1 MEDKTQCLTK
11 IKQKIRR
18 ASEKLTDNGSSC
30 DIQNVGTEMP
40 RVENQNVDRDGG
52 LHEGV

>member
-1 MEDKTQCLTK
+1 MLDQNQAEDQGG
-11 IKQKIRR
+11 IQKN
-18 ASEKLTDNGSSC
+18 LPDNGSSC

-40 RVENQNVDRDGG
+40 GVGNQNVDRDGG